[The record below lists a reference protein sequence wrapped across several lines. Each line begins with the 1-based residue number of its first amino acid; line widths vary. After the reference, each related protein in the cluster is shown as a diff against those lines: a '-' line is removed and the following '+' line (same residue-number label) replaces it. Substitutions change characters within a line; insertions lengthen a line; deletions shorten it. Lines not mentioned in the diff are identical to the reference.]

1 MRRLLTCLALL
12 FSLPAMAEIFSYTD
26 ANGNQVFTNEP
37 PQGSNAQIIS
47 LPPTNGA
54 TAPPASSSSPAPQDD
69 SSAATSQPVSN
80 NPSPPP
86 STQVT
91 TNPNDDDGDNYDNNL
106 NVDQPRREALGEPR
120 VELREPARR

>member
-1 MRRLLTCLALL
+1 MRRLLTCLALT

-26 ANGNQVFTNEP
+26 ANGNKVFTNDP
-37 PQGSNAQIIS
+37 PQGSNAQVMS

-54 TAPPASSSSPAPQDD
+54 TAPAARNSSPAPQDD
-69 SSAATSQPVSN
+69 TSAVTNRSVSN

-91 TNPNDDDGDNYDNNL
+91 TDPNDDGDNYDNL
-106 NVDQPRREALGEPR
+106 NVDEPRREVLDEQR
-120 VELREPARR
+120 IERHEPARR